1 MGLKNTE
8 VEIDLTQCYYGRGS
22 ILALKSSDAPKH
34 ISKYVHQS
42 NKMAQTQMCTNDNFD
57 DSNRTPIMKILR
69 EAPKIGT
76 SRFFN

>member
-8 VEIDLTQCYYGRGS
+8 VEIDSTQCYYGRGS

-42 NKMAQTQMCTNDNFD
+42 NKMAQTQMCTNDKFD
-57 DSNRTPIMKILR
+57 DSNRTPIVNIVMRQNKL
-69 EAPKIGT
+69 
-76 SRFFN
+76 S